1 MDKLYEILTEYTEV
15 PQERFS
21 DNTKIVEDLGLDSFA
36 IVSMIADVE
45 TAYDIDL
52 QDCDLAMF
60 STLGDLKKYLK
71 DNNKI

>member
-15 PQERFS
+15 PQNNFK

-45 TAYDIDL
+45 NAYDIDL
-52 QDCDLAMF
+52 QDCDLTTF
-60 STLGDLKKYLK
+60 STLGDLKKYLQ

>member
-15 PQERFS
+15 PKVNFK
-21 DNTKIVEDLGLDSFA
+21 DNTKIIEDLGLDSFA

-45 TAYDIDL
+45 NAYNIDL
-52 QDCDLAMF
+52 QDCDLTTF
-60 STLGDLKKYLK
+60 STLGDLKKYLQ